1 MLFESLRRHTDPP
14 TDLVGIIRQARRRWR
29 MKLAVRGAAIVAV
42 LGLLL
47 FLAAAYL
54 LEWARFTPA
63 SILTLRLVSAVA
75 LAGATFYFL
84 ARPLMRRVTD
94 EQVAMY
100 LEEHEPSL
108 QATLVSAV
116 DASRNGEG
124 AASAALVERL
134 VQQAVERCVTADAA
148 RRVEREPLRRSM
160 AALAAVA
167 LVTLLVFLLGPAF
180 IRHAAS
186 ALLLVSRS
194 VEAAAPY
201 RIEVTPGDTTIP
213 RGADQPI
220 AARLVGFAAD
230 EASLMV
236 RQPSGGTFQSLPL
249 VRAEDGRHEGMLF
262 DLSEQTEYFVESG
275 GVRSQVFTLKV
286 VDLPYVQRLELEF
299 HYPSYTGLPPQT
311 VEEGG
316 DIAVLRG
323 TEVRLRVFPTKKP
336 TGGRVVLHDKETVAL
351 AAGDEALTGAFKAD
365 RDGFYRIELD
375 APTGERVA
383 ASPQYTIDVLT
394 DQAPTVSF
402 TRPGRDT
409 MASPIEE
416 VFVEASAED
425 DYGVRNLELVY
436 SVNGGPEKRVT
447 LFAGRNRLPEV
458 TAGHT
463 FYLEELGVQPGDSV
477 AYFARASDNDSV
489 EGAKRATSDLYFLR
503 VRPFK
508 KDFRPAMSMAG
519 GGGGGAAQPVDALSE
534 QQRQIIA
541 ATFNLQRD
549 RKTYSREKLRE
560 HTTVV
565 ALSQARLREQVE
577 GLVARMNSR
586 LVEPDPAFKK
596 IAELLPQAVTEM
608 QQAEAKLGAA
618 SPDGALPPEH
628 RALQFLQK
636 AEEEYETQVSTS
648 NSGGGGGGGSTMAQ
662 ELADLFELEL
672 DRLANQYETA
682 DRALQQTNDQQL
694 DELLEKLKELA
705 RRQEQEAE
713 RQRRRAAAGQAGGS
727 GSAQQRAL
735 ADEAEEAARR
745 LERLAR
751 EQNRA
756 DLQDS
761 ARRMREAADAM
772 RRAAASGDA
781 GAAAQANAALQRLRD
796 IERRLQD
803 TRSARADRDIKD
815 AIRQADELAREQ
827 QDIAEGVRNMSGGG
841 EVRREQGRQLGERK
855 DALESKLAELEKHL
869 DRSASDAGRE
879 EREASRKLSE
889 AAGTIRDDRLRDK
902 IRYSKWMVTRG
913 SSPEQAEAMENDI
926 AAGFDALKR
935 KLDEAQSALGQSSP
949 DPREQALE
957 KARRLAR
964 GMESLQERMRERAE
978 AARRGQQG
986 GEPRGQQGS
995 EPGGQPGEQA
1005 GQQGEQ
1011 AGQRG
1016 EQGRRRGEQ
1025 GAQPGSQGGQEGA
1038 QQGGQG
1044 AEAGSRADGSETQ
1057 GGAEGRGDTRGEW
1070 TAGGGWGDRR
1080 PGDYFGRDEI
1090 RQFRNEIRRWRGE
1103 GQELRR
1109 LLQESNLSAKELD
1122 EILRVMR
1129 ALDDDRVYQDLAELQ
1144 RLQQFVTEGAKRFEF
1159 ALRRRAAA
1167 DGNEAVL
1174 SGADEVPE
1182 EFRKLVEQYYRSL
1195 AKSPR

>member
-1 MLFESLRRHTDPP
+1 MLFDSLRRHSDPP

-29 MKLAVRGAAIVAV
+29 LKLAVRGLAVVAG
-42 LGLLL
+42 LGLAL
-47 FLAAAYL
+47 FLVAAYV

-63 SILTLRLVSAVA
+63 SIMTLRVVSALG
-75 LAGATFYFL
+75 LAAAAAYFL
-84 ARPLMRRVTD
+84 VLPLLRRVTD

-116 DASRNGEG
+116 DASRHEQR
-124 AASAALVERL
+124 AASAALVQRL
-134 VQQAVERCVTADAA
+134 VEQAVDRCMAADAA
-148 RRVEREPLRRSM
+148 RRVEREPLRRSL
-160 AALAAVA
+160 ASLAAVA
-167 LVTLLVFLLGPAF
+167 LVGLAVFLLGPAF

-201 RIEVTPGDTTIP
+201 RIEVTPGNITVP
-213 RGADQPI
+213 RGADQSI
-220 AARLVGFAAD
+220 AARLEGFAAD

-236 RQPSGGTFQSLPL
+236 RRPAGGAFESLPL
-249 VRAEDGRHEGMLF
+249 VRGEDGRHEGMLF
-262 DLSEQTEYFVESG
+262 DVSEQMEYFVEAG
-275 GVRSQVFTLKV
+275 GVRSAVFTLTV

-299 HYPSYTGLPPQT
+299 HFPAYTGLPPQT

-316 DIAVLRG
+316 DIAILRG
-323 TEVRLRVFPTKKP
+323 TQVRLRVVPTMKTP
-336 TGGRVVLHDKETVAL
+336 GGRVVLHDKDTIAL
-351 AAGDEALTGAFKAD
+351 ATGADNVLTGAFTAD

-383 ASPQYTIDVLT
+383 ASPQYTIDVLG

-409 MASPIEE
+409 TASPIEE

-447 LFAGRNRLPEV
+447 LFGGRTRLPEV

-463 FYLEELGVQPGDSV
+463 FYLEELNVQAGDSV
-477 AYFARASDNDSV
+477 SYFARASDNDSI

-503 VRPFK
+503 IRPFK
-508 KDFRPAMSMAG
+508 KDFRPAMSMGG
-519 GGGGGAAQPVDALSE
+519 GGGGGAGQPVDALSE

-549 RKTYSREKLRE
+549 RSTYSRDKLRE

-586 LVEPDPAFKK
+586 LVEPDPSFQK

-618 SPDGALPPEH
+618 SPDAALPPEH

-636 AEEEYETQVSTS
+636 AEEEYETQISTS
-648 NSGGGGGGGSTMAQ
+648 QNAGGGGGGGSAMAQ

-682 DRALQQTNDQQL
+682 DRALQQDSDQQL
-694 DELLEKLKELA
+694 DALLEKLKELA

-713 RQRRRAAAGQAGGS
+713 RQRRRAAAGQASGG
-727 GSAQQRAL
+727 GGGAQQRAL

-751 EQNRA
+751 EQNRS

-761 ARRMREAADAM
+761 AQRMRDAADAM

-781 GAAAQANAALQRLRD
+781 GATAQANAALQRLRD
-796 IERRLQD
+796 IERRLQN
-803 TRSARADRDIKD
+803 TRAARAERDVKD
-815 AIRQADELAREQ
+815 ALRQAEELAREQ
-827 QDIAEGVRNMSGGG
+827 RDIAEGVEAMSPTG
-841 EVRREQGRQLGERK
+841 EARREQGRQLGERK
-855 DALESKLAELEKHL
+855 DALESKVSALEKHL
-869 DRSASDAGRE
+869 DRSAADAGSD

-889 AAGTIRDDRLRDK
+889 AASAIRDERLRDK

-913 SSPEQAEAMENDI
+913 SSPEQAQAMEQEI
-926 AAGFDALKR
+926 ASGFD
-935 KLDEAQSALGQSSP
+935 KLTTKLGEAASALGQSTP
-949 DPREQALE
+949 DPTSEALD
-957 KARRLAR
+957 KARKLAR
-964 GMESLQERMRERAE
+964 GMESLQERMGEKASQGSTGSEGSEGSRSQGSQGSKGSEGSE
-978 AARRGQQG
+978 GSEGSRGSEG
-986 GEPRGQQGS
+986 SQGS
-995 EPGGQPGEQA
+995 E
-1005 GQQGEQ
+1005 
-1011 AGQRG
+1011 
-1016 EQGRRRGEQ
+1016 
-1025 GAQPGSQGGQEGA
+1025 GSE
-1038 QQGGQG
+1038 
-1044 AEAGSRADGSETQ
+1044 GSR
-1057 GGAEGRGDTRGEW
+1057 GAAGDTRGDW
-1070 TAGGGWGDRR
+1070 GGAGGWGDRR
-1080 PGDYFGRDEI
+1080 PGEFSRDDV

-1103 GQELRR
+1103 AQELRR
-1109 LLQESNLSAKELD
+1109 LLQEGSLDPKELD
-1122 EILRVMR
+1122 AILRGLR
-1129 ALDDDRVYQDLAELQ
+1129 ALDDDRVYRDVAELQ
-1144 RLQQFVTEGAKRFEF
+1144 RLQTMVTEGLKRFEF

-1167 DGNEAVL
+1167 DGNETVL
-1174 SGADEVPE
+1174 TGADEVPE
-1182 EFRKLVEQYYRSL
+1182 EFRTLVEQYYRSL
-1195 AKSPR
+1195 AKTPR

>member
-1 MLFESLRRHTDPP
+1 MLFESLRRRSDPP
-14 TDLVGIIRQARRRWR
+14 ADLVGIIRQARRRWR
-29 MKLAVRGAAIVAV
+29 VKLALRGAAAVAGLCLV
-42 LGLLL
+42 L
-47 FLAAAYL
+47 FVAAAYV

-63 SILTLRLVSAVA
+63 SVLTLRVAGA
-75 LAGATFYFL
+75 LALAASVAYFL
-84 ARPLMRRVTD
+84 VRPLMRRVTD

-100 LEEHEPSL
+100 LEEHEPTL

-116 DASRNGEG
+116 DASRGDARAG
-124 AASAALVERL
+124 QSAASAALVRRL
-134 VQQAVERCVTADAA
+134 VEQAVERCVTADAL
-148 RRVEREPLRRSM
+148 RRVEREPLRRSLAM
-160 AALAAVA
+160 LAAVA
-167 LVTLLVFLLGPAF
+167 AVGVAVFLLGPAF

-201 RIEVTPGDTTIP
+201 RIEVTPGNVTVP
-213 RGADQPI
+213 KGADQPI
-220 AARLVGFAAD
+220 VARLHGFAAD

-236 RQPSGGTFQSLPL
+236 RRPAGGTFESLPL
-249 VRAEDGRHEGMLF
+249 VPAEDGRHEGMLF
-262 DLSEQTEYFVESG
+262 DLSERTEYFVEAA
-275 GVRSQVFTLKV
+275 GVRSPVFTLAV

-299 HYPSYTGLPPQT
+299 RFPAYTGLPPQI

-323 TEVRLRVFPTKKP
+323 TEVRLRVVPTMKSP
-336 TGGRVVLHDKETVAL
+336 GGRVVMHDKDTIAL
-351 AAGDEALTGAFKAD
+351 ATGADDALTGAFTAD

-383 ASPQYTIDVLT
+383 ASPQYTIDVLG

-409 MASPIEE
+409 TASPIEE
-416 VFVEASAED
+416 VMVEASAED

-447 LFAGRNRLPEV
+447 LFGGRARLPEV

-463 FYLEELGVQPGDSV
+463 FYLEELNVQPGDSV
-477 AYFARASDNDSV
+477 SYFARASDNDAV
-489 EGAKRATSDLYFLR
+489 EGAKHATSDLYFLR
-503 VRPFK
+503 IRPFK
-508 KDFRPAMSMAG
+508 KDFRPATSMG
-519 GGGGGAAQPVDALSE
+519 GGGGGGGGQPVDALSE

-541 ATFNLQRD
+541 ATFNVQRD
-549 RKTYSREKLRE
+549 RRTYSREKLRE

-586 LVEPDPAFKK
+586 LVEPDPAFEK
-596 IAELLPQAVTEM
+596 IAKLLPEAVSEM

-618 SPDGALPPEH
+618 SPDAALPPEH
-628 RALQFLQK
+628 RALQLLQK
-636 AEEEYETQVSTS
+636 AEEEYETQVSTDR
-648 NSGGGGGGGSTMAQ
+648 NAGGGGGGSSAMAQ

-682 DRALQQTNDQQL
+682 DRALQQNSDQQL

-713 RQRRRAAAGQAGGS
+713 RQRRRAAAGQAGGGGAS
-727 GSAQQRAL
+727 GGAQQRAL

-756 DLQDS
+756 DLQES
-761 ARRMREAADAM
+761 ARKMRDAADAM
-772 RRAAASGDA
+772 RRAAAGGDA
-781 GAAAQANAALQRLRD
+781 GAAAQAASALQRLRD

-803 TRSARADRDIKD
+803 TRSARAQRDVED
-815 AIRQADELAREQ
+815 AQRQAEQLAREQ
-827 QDIAEGVRNMSGGG
+827 REIAESVRGMSA
-841 EVRREQGRQLGERK
+841 EAEARRQQGQQLAGRK
-855 DALESKLAELEKHL
+855 DALESKLADLEKHL
-869 DRSASDAGRE
+869 DRSASDAGGE

-889 AAGTIRDDRLRDK
+889 AAGAIRDGRLRDK

-913 SSPEQAEAMENDI
+913 SSPEQAQALEQEI
-926 AAGFDALKR
+926 SSGLDALTK
-935 KLDEAQSALGQSSP
+935 KLDEAASALGQTAP
-949 DPREQALE
+949 DPTGNALE

-964 GMESLQERMRERAE
+964 GMESLQERMKEK
-978 AARRGQQG
+978 AA
-986 GEPRGQQGS
+986 
-995 EPGGQPGEQA
+995 A
-1005 GQQGEQ
+1005 
-1011 AGQRG
+1011 
-1016 EQGRRRGEQ
+1016 
-1025 GAQPGSQGGQEGA
+1025 EGA
-1038 QQGGQG
+1038 QGAEGAEGARGAEGAEGAEGAQG
-1044 AEAGSRADGSETQ
+1044 AE
-1057 GGAEGRGDTRGEW
+1057 GAEGARGAEGAEGAEGAQGAKGAEGAEGAEGTRGAQGTGDTRGEW
-1070 TAGGGWGDRR
+1070 AGGGGRGDRR
-1080 PGDYFGRDEI
+1080 PGEFSRGDV

-1103 GQELRR
+1103 AQELRR
-1109 LLQESNLSAKELD
+1109 LLQQGDLDPKQLD
-1122 EILRVMR
+1122 EILRGLR
-1129 ALDDDRVYQDLAELQ
+1129 ALDDDRVYQDLDELQ
-1144 RLQQFVTEGAKRFEF
+1144 RLQTMVTEGVKRFEY
-1159 ALRRRAAA
+1159 ALRRQAAA
-1167 DGNEAVL
+1167 DGNETVL

-1182 EFRKLVEQYYRSL
+1182 EFRTLVEQYYRSL